1 MVVWDDIVGRCLGI
15 GSEIRANVGGDQVSV
30 DARCPNSISC
40 SAARYIYMN
49 LNASALGP
57 SAHSSATTLQLEG
70 NSNGNR

>member
-40 SAARYIYMN
+40 SAAKVYIYE
-49 LNASALGP
+49 SQCIGP
-57 SAHSSATTLQLEG
+57 RTIGAF
-70 NSNGNR
+70 